1 MSTTPTISEQN
12 TTQAGAALAHWFVGL
27 MKADGYISSAEERK
41 VEILVHKF
49 RRGLPCTSE
58 DVLESQAAIMT
69 DATYGEWR
77 PKQHLDS
84 GFERFDTFVKS
95 GDATE
100 DHMSTILEMLEIL
113 AEVDGVTD
121 TEQLFLDLIREGFLN
136 RYGTEV

>member
-1 MSTTPTISEQN
+1 MSTPLTISDTPT
-12 TTQAGAALAHWFVGL
+12 TKAGAALAHWFVGL

-58 DVLESQAAIMT
+58 DVLESQAVILK
-69 DATYGEWR
+69 DAAFGEWR
-77 PKQHLDS
+77 PKEHLDS
-84 GFERFDTFVKS
+84 GFDQFDIFVKS

-121 TEQLFLDLIREGFLN
+121 TEQLFLDLIREGFLK